1 VYGQIKELGANMVAI
16 SPLLPKYSRQF
27 EKKNGLE
34 FDILSDE
41 GNKTAAD
48 FGLKFAFP
56 DYLIEVYRGFGAD
69 FERFNGD
76 ESWTLPM
83 PARYVVNQAG
93 FVVSADFD
101 PDYTIRPEPAVTV
114 EELKKIS

>member
-1 VYGQIKELGANMVAI
+1 MGANMVAI

-27 EKKNGLE
+27 KKNNGLRFE
-34 FDILSDE
+34 ILSDE
-41 GNKTAAD
+41 ANRVAES

-76 ESWTLPM
+76 DSWTLPM
-83 PARYVVNQAG
+83 PARYVISKEG
-93 FVVSADFD
+93 KIVSADFD
-101 PDYTIRPEPAVTV
+101 PDYTIRPEPSETV
-114 EELKKIS
+114 KELKALVESAQ